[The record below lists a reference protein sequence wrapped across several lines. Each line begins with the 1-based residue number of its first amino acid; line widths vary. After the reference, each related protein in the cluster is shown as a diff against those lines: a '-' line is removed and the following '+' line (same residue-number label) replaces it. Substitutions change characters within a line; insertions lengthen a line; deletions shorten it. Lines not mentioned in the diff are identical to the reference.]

1 MVHMA
6 MMLSMSRM
14 KASATGGAEIQ
25 RSPRT
30 YTSSPPTSPLARLVK
45 AQPSA
50 CGRRLVNVV
59 GRHRPLR
66 RVVHE
71 VQLRERLA
79 AGAEEGIGRSSSAS
93 AKASSVFSGSSK
105 LAPRWA

>member
-1 MVHMA
+1 MVHMP
-6 MMLSMSRM
+6 MMLPMSRK

-66 RVVHE
+66 RIVHE

-79 AGAEEGIGRSSSAS
+79 VGAEEGTGRSSSAS
-93 AKASSVFSGSSK
+93 AKASS
-105 LAPRWA
+105 RWCERASMAA